1 MADSPLV
8 QSDALGESFAVLA
21 LVGVEGNGA
30 LVVLLGPLVGMI
42 ASLLV
47 RQSSGLGIEGA
58 SEQALGPGEDVGRI
72 LGIGTDGPALG
83 SVGLLEGGAGF
94 LVNAFAELLYSGGD
108 LVEVLFRGLAARG
121 EPVLQLLEA
130 PGVKKPTKQHG
141 AVFGVSPQKFREV
154 SLGRRTTWQNCSLD
168 SPSAASISLPAS
180 SGLAQTGSQAAE
192 SCAAAVRS
200 CSWAVASAVAVPL
213 LARELG

>member
-108 LVEVLFRGLAARG
+108 LVEVLFRGLARAVSQFCSSWKRPVSKSLRSSTARS
-121 EPVLQLLEA
+121 LA
-130 PGVKKPTKQHG
+130 SARRNFAK
-141 AVFGVSPQKFREV
+141 SPW
-154 SLGRRTTWQNCSLD
+154 GRRTTWQNCSLD